1 MTNVLA
7 GALSVIIIVLPNP
20 GDPQRDGQPPPSP
33 DTTAPWLA
41 PWFEAAQSAGGQWGG
56 GPWGGAQPGAPGQP
70 GDSGGGGLLGG
81 VLGTV
86 KLDGW
91 KLTLPVAS
99 DKGTAASVSPA
110 DGAPPWLVRG
120 DDGSVTFWAPVRGA
134 TTPHSEH
141 ARTELVSLRAFQA
154 GAGRHTLRASLS
166 VGQVPKQ
173 NQDIIIGQIHG
184 AGDISSVPFVMLH
197 YTAGTVHLVVKQERS
212 GSTSQKYGLI
222 SGVPL
227 GARFDY
233 SINDT
238 GDGNISVSATD
249 GSTTRTATAPV
260 PPAFRDATVRFQA
273 GDYQQADANGSGS
286 VDDGAR
292 VTFYALDETH
302 DQGAEARP

>member
-20 GDPQRDGQPPPSP
+20 GDPQGDGQPPPSP

-41 PWFEAAQSAGGQWGG
+41 PWLEAAQAGGGQWGG
-56 GPWGGAQPGAPGQP
+56 GQPEDPGRP
-70 GDSGGGGLLGG
+70 GDPGGGGLLGG
-81 VLGTV
+81 ALGTV

-99 DKGTAASVSPA
+99 EKGTAASVNPTE
-110 DGAPPWLVRG
+110 GAPPWLVRG
-120 DDGSVTFWAPVRGA
+120 DDGSVTFWAPARGA
-134 TTPHSEH
+134 TTPNSTH
-141 ARTELVSLRAFQA
+141 ARTELVSPRTFKA
-154 GAGRHTLRASLS
+154 GAGRHMLRASLS
-166 VGQVPKQ
+166 VGQVPRQ

-184 AGDISSVPFVMLH
+184 ADDISSVPFVMLH

-212 GSTSQKYGLI
+212 GSTSQKYPLI

-233 SINDT
+233 SISDT
-238 GDGNISVSATD
+238 GDGNLSVTATY
-249 GSTTRTATAPV
+249 GSTTRTATAPI
-260 PPAFRDATVRFQA
+260 PQAFRDATVRFQA
-273 GDYQQADANGSGS
+273 GDYQQGEASGSGS
-286 VDDGAR
+286 ADDDGAR

-302 DQGAEARP
+302 DQAPAQP